1 MAKAGQEDLS
11 GKSEPGED
19 PPEEWKW
26 LSRRLVETL
35 HAETLSRFGGTAGL
49 REEGLLE
56 SALAAPKH
64 LARYGDPSVWELAA
78 AYCEGLLQNHPFAD
92 GNKRVGLLAARAFL
106 FKNGYR
112 LEPKEAETVAVIRG
126 AAAGE
131 FGREELAEWLEVS
144 SEPIPEA

>member
-1 MAKAGQEDLS
+1 MTEAG
-11 GKSEPGED
+11 SEGGPAS
-19 PPEEWKW
+19 EEWEW
-26 LSRRLVETL
+26 LSRKLVETL
-35 HAETLSRFGGTAGL
+35 HAETLSRFGGAEGL

-92 GNKRVGLLAARAFL
+92 DNKRAGLLAGRVFL

-112 LEPKEAETVAVIRG
+112 LAPEEAETVAVIRKV
-126 AAAGE
+126 AAGHLS
-131 FGREELAEWLEVS
+131 REELTEWVEANS
-144 SEPIPEA
+144 APIPET

>member
-1 MAKAGQEDLS
+1 MAETGQEDSS
-11 GKSEPGED
+11 GESEPGED
-19 PPEEWKW
+19 KPEDWKW

-78 AYCEGLLQNHPFAD
+78 AYCEGILQNHPFAD
-92 GNKRVGLLAARAFL
+92 GNKRTGLLAARTFL

-112 LEPKEAETVAVIRG
+112 LEPEEAETVAIIRQV
-126 AAAGE
+126 AAGE
-131 FGREELAEWLEVS
+131 LGEELAEWLEAN
-144 SEPIPEA
+144 SEPLSEG